1 MRRQFRRPHQG
12 CPGARSLN
20 FLKEGN
26 KEGNKMRARQAIP
39 ATLADWLEE
48 IARAYVD
55 AYETILYPLVGTQID
70 EPHLLHLAPAGC
82 PKFRGIKVGKR
93 ILERT
98 SNTKR
103 TMSVSLP

>member
-1 MRRQFRRPHQG
+1 MSELTMATGFSAKNVTRR
-12 CPGARSLN
+12 
-20 FLKEGN
+20 FL
-26 KEGNKMRARQAIP
+26 P
-39 ATLADWLEE
+39 DLLAV
-48 IARAYVD
+48 IASFIAAGIFIGLMGFNVLD
-55 AYETILYPLVGTQID
+55 AYETILFPLVGTQID